1 MNQARTNLAGLEVVL
16 TAHQEASQGLLLVS
30 LKSIAPSSLQSR
42 KPTKIAVV
50 IDRSG
55 SMGGPKIEITRQ
67 ATEQF
72 ITTLGQD
79 DRIAVVSYD
88 DQVKILSEM
97 ERRSGALAKAVSKIG
112 PGGSTNLYGGWFA
125 GAKLAGRGGRVI
137 LLSDGQANIGR
148 YTTAPDLAAHA
159 GMSYEK
165 YGVTTT
171 TIGIGN
177 DYDEAVMSGMAKLGH
192 GSHYF
197 AATTGAIRDAF
208 SQERFSADSIR
219 LERVSIR
226 VNGQDVQLGHFWE
239 DELKERVFPISDLAS
254 LELTLRY
261 TNRTTGERT
270 TERIE
275 VPRSFGYSDEVK
287 LAYLLELASNAEADM
302 LEVRD
307 PRSATQMRVR
317 LREVVLALMA
327 HPQSDTEEVSSII
340 QRLSASM
347 ARLEALEV
355 SFEESN
361 AMVHR
366 KLSAQTS
373 FNLREPAKAFS
384 DSIEDARLVDQLARK
399 GSGKSGIRA
408 QGKLNPD
415 AFALAPLAD
424 WIRWQA
430 LPVGLD
436 ERTLVIEVEDP
447 RSGFLIH
454 ELQTRFNRTVKAEF
468 AGITSEEIIEILRN
482 A

>member
-1 MNQARTNLAGLEVVL
+1 
-16 TAHQEASQGLLLVS
+16 
-30 LKSIAPSSLQSR
+30 
-42 KPTKIAVV
+42 
-50 IDRSG
+50 
-55 SMGGPKIEITRQ
+55 
-67 ATEQF
+67 
-72 ITTLGQD
+72 
-79 DRIAVVSYD
+79 
-88 DQVKILSEM
+88 
-97 ERRSGALAKAVSKIG
+97 
-112 PGGSTNLYGGWFA
+112 
-125 GAKLAGRGGRVI
+125 
-137 LLSDGQANIGR
+137 
-148 YTTAPDLAAHA
+148 
-159 GMSYEK
+159 
-165 YGVTTT
+165 
-171 TIGIGN
+171 
-177 DYDEAVMSGMAKLGH
+177 
-192 GSHYF
+192 
-197 AATTGAIRDAF
+197 
-208 SQERFSADSIR
+208 
-219 LERVSIR
+219 
-226 VNGQDVQLGHFWE
+226 
-239 DELKERVFPISDLAS
+239 
-254 LELTLRY
+254 
-261 TNRTTGERT
+261 
-270 TERIE
+270 